1 MVVRYLKDGEDFGA
15 RHFSE
20 VSPAFSGSARMPKG
34 QPPMQDAKGGR
45 IKRGVGGTMARPGD
59 ADADDTYST
68 DHRKS
73 GGRIKRAEGGS
84 TWRRAGDTEDGNPR
98 YVEVKQSSEPD
109 VKLQELRRSMD
120 NSEGAQGA
128 LSKAGG
134 GRIRRASGGTIP
146 GPAPAAS
153 ADPLT
158 RTATPAPNS
167 GQQTNPLA
175 NATVSMPATDMAAL
189 TSKAVKMGAGAALSA
204 IAQRAKAHGQL
215 GAGGTA
221 PAAAAPAGL
230 SQSNAQPGIQGMAKG
245 GHISIKPSHRGLLHK
260 DLGVPAGQ
268 PIPAAK
274 MERAKA
280 SASPAERKRITFAEN
295 ARKWNKG

>member
-34 QPPMQDAKGGR
+34 QPPMQDAKGGS
-45 IKRGVGGTMARPGD
+45 IKSKAPTYPRTGDAKGGALRRGVGGTMAQPGD
-59 ADADDTYST
+59 IDADDTYSS
-68 DHRKS
+68 DHRK
-73 GGRIKRAEGGS
+73 A
-84 TWRRAGDTEDGNPR
+84 
-98 YVEVKQSSEPD
+98 
-109 VKLQELRRSMD
+109 
-120 NSEGAQGA
+120 
-128 LSKAGG
+128 G

-153 ADPLT
+153 AQPLT
-158 RTATPAPNS
+158 ATATPAPNS

-204 IAQRAKAHGQL
+204 IAQRNKAHGQV

-230 SQSNAQPGIQGMAKG
+230 SQSNPQPGIQGMATG
-245 GHISIKPSHRGLLHK
+245 GHINIKPSHRGLLHK
-260 DLGVPAGQ
+260 DLGVPAGK
-268 PIPAAK
+268 PISQAK
-274 MERAKA
+274 MDSAKA
-280 SASPAERKRITFAEN
+280 GASPAERKRITFAEN
-295 ARKWNKG
+295 ARHWNKG

>member
-1 MVVRYLKDGEDFGA
+1 MVVRYLKDGQDFGPS
-15 RHFSE
+15 HFSE

-59 ADADDTYST
+59 VDADDTYSM
-68 DHRKS
+68 DHRKG

-84 TWRRAGDTEDGNPR
+84 TWQRAGDTEDGNPR
-98 YVEVKQSSEPD
+98 YVEMKQPSEAD
-109 VKLQELRRSMD
+109 IRLQELRRSMN
-120 NSEGAQGA
+120 NSEGA

-153 ADPLT
+153 AQPLT
-158 RTATPAPNS
+158 ATATPAPNS

-204 IAQRAKAHGQL
+204 IAQRNKAHGQV

-230 SQSNAQPGIQGMAKG
+230 SQSNPQPGIQGMATG
-245 GHISIKPSHRGLLHK
+245 GHINIKPSHRGLLHK
-260 DLGVPAGQ
+260 DLGVPAGK
-268 PIPAAK
+268 PISQAK
-274 MERAKA
+274 MDSAKA
-280 SASPAERKRITFAEN
+280 GASPAERKRITFAEN
-295 ARKWNKG
+295 ARHWNKG